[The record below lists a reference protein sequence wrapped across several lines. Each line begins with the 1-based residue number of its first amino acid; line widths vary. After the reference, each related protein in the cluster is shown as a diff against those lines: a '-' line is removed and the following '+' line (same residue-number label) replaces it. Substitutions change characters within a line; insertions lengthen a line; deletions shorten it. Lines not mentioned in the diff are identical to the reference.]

1 MAESTLSSSWES
13 RCASRDISATW
24 VKPRTAKADA
34 MDTPM
39 PGPEPRTYVVR
50 EGFMFSVR
58 LVRREVWREKRK
70 RILEMKE
77 KGRKALSLLI
87 TLQGQTYHEGFS
99 RHNISLFRT
108 VRSSWY

>member
-1 MAESTLSSSWES
+1 
-13 RCASRDISATW
+13 
-24 VKPRTAKADA
+24 

-58 LVRREVWREKRK
+58 LVRREVWREKRR

-77 KGRKALSLLI
+77 RQECPFFIFCFCKDRRTTRVFPGIISPFFGWLGVLGIDLRVIERTLEFRGSDSLM
-87 TLQGQTYHEGFS
+87 
-99 RHNISLFRT
+99 
-108 VRSSWY
+108 